1 LVVQGE
7 DESTSK
13 EAKAFFLFVSSGW
26 GCDAALYF
34 WSWFTSPGLV
44 FKGMGASFKKDE
56 KVDQGGY
63 VSVSW
68 ARLGFWSL
76 EQKKEKE
83 RRESSRGGVWVEQER
98 WRPSRTGLL
107 VQFRF
112 LASGDAYVL
121 PSETVKRYR
130 VR

>member
-1 LVVQGE
+1 LFFFKSPGDLVVQGE

-26 GCDAALYF
+26 GCDAALY
-34 WSWFTSPGLV
+34 
-44 FKGMGASFKKDE
+44 MGASFKKDE